1 MLELRYKVKNVK
13 LQHVKNE
20 QEKFIFNS
28 SPQNGRRCKIV
39 KEKYI
44 RFGDFIKKKRQK
56 HPDELTLKDVSKMLG
71 ISLSFLSDVE
81 NNRRKPFDK
90 DKIELFVEKLG
101 LADEEKALMYD
112 LAARDRREVPSD
124 IEDIMMYGE
133 IGDMARLALRQSN
146 AGNISEDDWKQFIRD
161 MEKKNKR
168 ED

>member
-1 MLELRYKVKNVK
+1 M
-13 LQHVKNE
+13 
-20 QEKFIFNS
+20 
-28 SPQNGRRCKIV
+28 

-44 RFGDFIKKKRQK
+44 RFGDFIKRKRQA

-90 DKIELFVEKLG
+90 EKIELFAEKLG
-101 LADEEKALMYD
+101 LTVDEKALMYD
-112 LAARDRREVPSD
+112 LAARDRGEVPSD

-146 AGNISEDDWKQFIRD
+146 AGKISEDDWKQFIRD
-161 MEKKNKR
+161 MERKNKK

>member
-1 MLELRYKVKNVK
+1 
-13 LQHVKNE
+13 
-20 QEKFIFNS
+20 
-28 SPQNGRRCKIV
+28 V

-44 RFGDFIKKKRQK
+44 RFGDFIKRKRQE
-56 HPDELTLKDVSKMLG
+56 HPDELTLKEVSKMLG

-90 DKIELFVEKLG
+90 EKIELFVEKLG
-101 LADEEKALMYD
+101 LTVDEKALMYD
-112 LAARDRREVPSD
+112 LAARDRGEVPSD

-146 AGNISEDDWKQFIRD
+146 AGKISEDDWKQFIRD
-161 MEKKNKR
+161 MERKNKK